1 MVTNL
6 LYVDATYLK
15 IQSHLERKYLSL
27 MTMVKCAKDVCIL
40 NFINKLDI
48 NFSNYSTNH
57 QYPVVGIFM
66 RKWRIEYV
74 NICT

>member
-1 MVTNL
+1 
-6 LYVDATYLK
+6 
-15 IQSHLERKYLSL
+15 